1 MSFKVRVDNVRTY
14 KHSLSHKHQHVKH
27 THLSL
32 FHATDTHLF
41 FFPKLVAVINSPYTS
56 SLLLLSFFSFK
67 LLLCIKTTPHV
78 ILPLSVPP
86 CLLSSG
92 LESHAGHQLF
102 VDGPGHGC
110 HQSPPQRARH
120 SPTEETPQT
129 MLLKEREEESS
140 ITVQLVKTIV
150 CARRDVQS
158 LLEEHL
164 RSIRSAS
171 NP

>member
-1 MSFKVRVDNVRTY
+1 MPQTPS
-14 KHSLSHKHQHVKH
+14 S
-27 THLSL
+27 
-32 FHATDTHLF
+32 

-56 SLLLLSFFSFK
+56 SLPPPSLLLILLSFFYFI
-67 LLLCIKTTPHV
+67 LLLCIKTSPH
-78 ILPLSVPP
+78 IPPLSVPP

-102 VDGPGHGC
+102 IDGPGHGC
-110 HQSPPQRARH
+110 HQSPPQRAWH

-129 MLLKEREEESS
+129 MLLKEREEFT
-140 ITVQLVKTIV
+140 IQLVKTIV

-164 RSIRSAS
+164 RSIRSA
-171 NP
+171 P